1 MSGRSSGPAV
11 PRSGDGFRW
20 WEHLLLESGFCP
32 DSWFCMHLG
41 KVHFCR
47 AGMPPGAPPQ
57 SRERLYISGVMGAWW
72 AVRHACGAPHD
83 SSCAWCPT
91 RLVMRVVPHTTR
103 HARGAPHDSSCSRP
117 RSNPW
122 AAARLLP
129 GCMKFST
136 HCKRSPQSL
145 CQGVASLVLLPCSH
159 SQKRCQA
166 WQCMCSGWCSVL
178 EAFP

>member
-1 MSGRSSGPAV
+1 
-11 PRSGDGFRW
+11 
-20 WEHLLLESGFCP
+20 
-32 DSWFCMHLG
+32 MHLG

-103 HARGAPHDSSCSRP
+103 HARGAPHDSSCAWCPTRLF
-117 RSNPW
+117 
-122 AAARLLP
+122 LLP
-129 GCMKFST
+129 PPLQSMGS
-136 HCKRSPQSL
+136 SPLVAWMHEVFYPLQKVTSVPMSGGRLSCTSSMQSL
-145 CQGVASLVLLPCSH
+145 SEALPGLAVH
-159 SQKRCQA
+159 
-166 WQCMCSGWCSVL
+166 V
-178 EAFP
+178 